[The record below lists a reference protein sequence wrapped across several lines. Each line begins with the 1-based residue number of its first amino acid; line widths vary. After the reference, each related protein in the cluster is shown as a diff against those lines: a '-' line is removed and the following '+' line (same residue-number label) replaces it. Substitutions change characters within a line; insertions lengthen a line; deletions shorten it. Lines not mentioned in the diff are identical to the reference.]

1 MLENPKDIDARQKM
15 SLAAYYGGNA
25 INRQLAGYVH
35 AFAHS
40 IGALYHIPHGKA
52 IAWCL
57 VLVVEAQ
64 KEKCRSQLWNLAV
77 WCGIVRQEDPAEEAA
92 DRMIGALRQLL
103 EKCGLEKGCVEL
115 REEDY
120 PQLVKMIDADSIN
133 YSPPKTF
140 SDREITSL
148 LGRIREGEEV

>member
-1 MLENPKDIDARQKM
+1 M
-15 SLAAYYGGNA
+15 
-25 INRQLAGYVH
+25 
-35 AFAHS
+35 
-40 IGALYHIPHGKA
+40 
-52 IAWCL
+52 
-57 VLVVEAQ
+57 
-64 KEKCRSQLWNLAV
+64 
-77 WCGIVRQEDPAEEAA
+77 
-92 DRMIGALRQLL
+92 
-103 EKCGLEKGCVEL
+103 EL